1 MQLLSLGEHHGI
13 QHRTMR
19 TVAFVCL
26 CMMCMLVKAQ
36 GNLQFN
42 QVVTYTGTGSGS
54 FSYTSPTWTVPA
66 GKVWKI
72 ESASPSLA
80 NSAVT
85 RKINVEAGGGWG
97 TFALTTAST
106 ETTINPFPIWLKAGD
121 QVQLQAAGNCCS
133 TTTFYYA
140 ISILEFNIV
149 P

>member
-1 MQLLSLGEHHGI
+1 
-13 QHRTMR
+13 MR
-19 TVAFVCL
+19 ITALVLYLIFATTVV
-26 CMMCMLVKAQ
+26 AQ

-97 TFALTTAST
+97 TFALTTASN

-121 QVQLQAAGNCCS
+121 QVQLQASGNCCS

-140 ISILEFNIV
+140 ISIIEFNIV

>member
-1 MQLLSLGEHHGI
+1 MKHLLYILI
-13 QHRTMR
+13 
-19 TVAFVCL
+19 VLFVDTL
-26 CMMCMLVKAQ
+26 SAQ

-85 RKINVEAGGGWG
+85 RKINVEAGGG
-97 TFALTTAST
+97 
-106 ETTINPFPIWLKAGD
+106 
-121 QVQLQAAGNCCS
+121 
-133 TTTFYYA
+133 
-140 ISILEFNIV
+140 
-149 P
+149 

>member
-1 MQLLSLGEHHGI
+1 
-13 QHRTMR
+13 
-19 TVAFVCL
+19 
-26 CMMCMLVKAQ
+26 MLIKAQ

>member
-1 MQLLSLGEHHGI
+1 M
-13 QHRTMR
+13 
-19 TVAFVCL
+19 VV
-26 CMMCMLVKAQ
+26 AQ

-54 FSYTSPTWTVPA
+54 YSYTSPTWTVPA

-97 TFALTTAST
+97 TFALTTASN
-106 ETTINPFPIWLKAGD
+106 ETSINPFPIWLKAGD
-121 QVQLQAAGNCCS
+121 QVQLQASGNCCS

-140 ISILEFNIV
+140 ISIIEFNII

>member
-1 MQLLSLGEHHGI
+1 
-13 QHRTMR
+13 MR
-19 TVAFVCL
+19 ISA
-26 CMMCMLVKAQ
+26 LVLFLIIATSVVAQ

-54 FSYTSPTWTVPA
+54 FSYTSPTWTVPV

-72 ESASPSLA
+72 ESASPNLG
-80 NSAVT
+80 NTAVS
-85 RKINVEAGGGWG
+85 RAVNINAGASWG
-97 TFALTTAST
+97 SFALTTSSQ

-121 QVQLQAAGNCCS
+121 LVQLQAAGNCCS
-133 TTTFYYA
+133 TTSFSYA